1 MAKKAAAKKQVKR
14 GLANEPVSFFDRLID
29 DVKSDRV
36 GPTVA
41 LLEAL
46 ERLTQR
52 VEEIQ
57 GGMESEGKQTRA
69 ELMEIKEKLEALAP
83 ESQ

>member
-1 MAKKAAAKKQVKR
+1 MAKKAAKKKPVKK
-14 GLANEPVSFFDRLID
+14 GLANEPVSFFDKLID
-29 DVKSDRV
+29 DVKNDRV

-46 ERLTQR
+46 ERLVQR

-57 GGMESEGKQTRA
+57 YGMESEASQTRT

-83 ESQ
+83 ES